1 MEMKKIK
8 DARIQKGISQTAM
21 ANEIGLSQP
30 GYANIENGETKNIP
44 LLVAVKISKV
54 LGIGFNELY
63 DIDGDSQKIDRL
75 NMECEVLKK
84 RIVELEEQLNDKR
97 QIIDFLTKPSLAP
110 VIAHSIKNEKE
121 GYTPTKLDPDNLD
134 LDAFISEVEERE
146 KFDKNAKEYILKHAN
161 EKRSSVD

>member
-8 DARIQKGISQTAM
+8 EARIKKGISQTAM

-63 DIDGDSQKIDRL
+63 DIDGDSQKIDGL
-75 NMECEVLKK
+75 NKEIKALHK
-84 RIVELEEQLNDKR
+84 RVIELEDNVRDKKL
-97 QIIDFLTKPSLAP
+97 IIDLIFS
-110 VIAHSIKNEKE
+110 
-121 GYTPTKLDPDNLD
+121 DD
-134 LDAFISEVEERE
+134 FISVLVPDYDSTKSRDQNIINKIMKIQKSWEDFE
-146 KFDKNAKEYILKHAN
+146 N
-161 EKRSSVD
+161 ENVKK